1 MFVDSKRSRRFFQGS
16 LTVEA
21 ALSVTVFLFT
31 VIFLSVPMELIDT
44 QRKVQTVL
52 EAVSRELS
60 WQVYR
65 QYAEREGEEKGADTV
80 GRELLTEAGL
90 QLYLQDRIRRAGG
103 RKIQDVSCFGS
114 RITEGGEW
122 IDLKARYRLKL
133 PFPVFALESVTLSS
147 RSRRRGWI
155 GSEGGRFLEMGVK
168 EDAPVYV
175 YIGKNSTR
183 YHRTP
188 DCHYIS
194 NQIMAVSLEEAKVRR
209 NAEGKTYKPCHV
221 CGKLAQQ
228 SGAAYLLP
236 GGEYYHG
243 RSDCSSLACY
253 VRKVPLSEVE
263 HLGACSYCGGE
274 G

>member
-1 MFVDSKRSRRFFQGS
+1 LFVERKRQFFPGS

-52 EAVSRELS
+52 EAVARELS
-60 WQVYR
+60 WQVYG
-65 QYAEREGEEKGADTV
+65 QYSEKEEDGEETV
-80 GRELLTEAGL
+80 GKGLLTEAGL
-90 QLYLQDRIRRAGG
+90 QLYLQERIRKVGG

-114 RITEGGEW
+114 RITEDGEW

-133 PFPVFALESVTLSS
+133 PFPVFSLESVALSS

-155 GSEGGRFLEMGVK
+155 GSEGGRLLEKRRDGDGRMY
-168 EDAPVYV
+168 VYV
-175 YIGKNSTR
+175 GKNSSR

-194 NQIMAVSLEEAKVRR
+194 NQISAVSLEEAKTRR
-209 NAEGKTYKPCHV
+209 NVEGKIYKPCHV
-221 CGKLAQQ
+221 CGELAQQ
-228 SGAAYLLP
+228 GGVAYLLP

-243 RSDCSSLACY
+243 RNDCSSLACY
-253 VRKVPLSEVE
+253 VRKVPLSEVKY
-263 HLGACSYCGGE
+263 LGPCSYCGGE